1 MTGHISLVG
10 AGLTGPLLALYLV
23 RRGFTVDLYER
34 RSDMRIHDVGG
45 GRSINLALSTRG
57 IHALRQVGIDVAV
70 LNDAIRMPGR
80 MIHDREGRLDFLPYG
95 REGEAIN
102 SVSRAGLNI
111 LLLNAAEAEGV
122 TIHFDSRCSDVDLET
137 RTMTLVDDRT
147 GESRTVRVERLIAAD
162 GANSALRNA
171 MEGSPGFESTTE
183 WLDHGYKELE
193 IPPGPNGE
201 FLMEPNALHIWP
213 RHEFM
218 MIALPNPNATF
229 TCTLFAPF
237 EGDGGF
243 DSLTSDDDVLAY
255 FREHFADALPLMPTL
270 LEDWRSNPTSR
281 LGTVFCGPWHV
292 GDWAMLIGDAAH
304 AIVPFYGQGMNCC
317 FEDCFVLDQLLAE
330 SDDWGTIM
338 PRFYELRKPNSD
350 AIARLAVYN
359 FFEMRSRV
367 VDPVFLRKK
376 AIESKLHDML
386 GERWMPL
393 YSMVT
398 FSTIPYAEA
407 MRRAKE
413 QDRLL
418 DTVGLDVVEGA
429 IDEGKERVETAL
441 WGASPEAGN

>member
-10 AGLTGPLLALYLV
+10 AGLTGPLLARYLV

-34 RSDMRIHDVGG
+34 RPDMRVHDVGG

-57 IHALRQVGIDVAV
+57 INALREVGVDAEV
-70 LNDAIRMPGR
+70 LDDAIRMPGR
-80 MIHDREGRLDFLPYG
+80 MVHDRDGNLDFLPYG
-95 REGEAIN
+95 KEGQAIN
-102 SVSRAGLNI
+102 SISRAGLNI

-122 TIHFDSRCSDVDLET
+122 TVHFNSRCSDVDLES
-137 RTMTLVDDRT
+137 RTITLVDDRT
-147 GESRTVRVERLIAAD
+147 GESRTVTVERLIAAD
-162 GANSALRNA
+162 GANSALRSA
-171 MEGSPGFESTTE
+171 MEGAPGFELTTE

-237 EGDGGF
+237 EGEGGF
-243 DSLTSDDDVLAY
+243 DAVTTDEDVLAY
-255 FREHFADALPLMPTL
+255 FREYFPDALPLMPTL

-317 FEDCFVLDQLLAE
+317 FEDCFVLDGLLAE
-330 SDDWGTIM
+330 EDDWETIM
-338 PRFYELRKPNSD
+338 RRFYELRKPNSD

-367 VDPVFLRKK
+367 VDPIFLRKK
-376 AIESKLHDML
+376 AIESKLHDL
-386 GERWMPL
+386 FGERWMSL

-407 MRRAKE
+407 MRRAKS
-413 QDRLL
+413 QDGLL
-418 DTVGLDVVEGA
+418 DSIGLDAVEQALG
-429 IDEGKERVETAL
+429 EGRDAAEGLL
-441 WGASPEAGN
+441 WGAAKAEN